1 MDIHQALKILNLS
14 PQVAQKEIKQAYRAM
29 AKEWHPDRFL
39 DPDEKSKAEEK
50 IKEIN
55 QAYTLLKNYTGTV
68 ENNDTSPSDRASS
81 EQKASIRN
89 KSRDPDSWYQIACDY
104 YQKGQS
110 SEAIE
115 ACTQAIRLNKDYL
128 EAYQL
133 RCEILTEL
141 GYENRAK
148 SDRRNIIEV
157 ERKLLNKQSQT
168 DRSSHYPGSVRSH
181 KTHSPNSSSSDS
193 LDSDDPEFFYH
204 RAQIKQR
211 NGKPLGAIEDCSI
224 AINLNPDYLEAYQLR
239 RSLYLKIGNQKQA
252 VQETKVIT
260 ALQEK
265 RRTEKNSQSVAA
277 SPPQTKETEKPLKT
291 SEPNNQTID
300 PVENHENSSFDKPDE
315 AFYRLAL
322 HAFHG
327 NNLQEALN
335 KCNKAIR
342 LNPDYLEA
350 YQLRRTIC
358 IRLSYLDRAN
368 FDTKQINRIKL
379 KNEPSSP

>member
-181 KTHSPNSSSSDS
+181 
-193 LDSDDPEFFYH
+193 
-204 RAQIKQR
+204 
-211 NGKPLGAIEDCSI
+211 I
-224 AINLNPDYLEAYQLR
+224 A
-239 RSLYLKIGNQKQA
+239 GF
-252 VQETKVIT
+252 
-260 ALQEK
+260 
-265 RRTEKNSQSVAA
+265 
-277 SPPQTKETEKPLKT
+277 
-291 SEPNNQTID
+291 TIMR
-300 PVENHENSSFDKPDE
+300 
-315 AFYRLAL
+315 Y
-322 HAFHG
+322 
-327 NNLQEALN
+327 
-335 KCNKAIR
+335 
-342 LNPDYLEA
+342 
-350 YQLRRTIC
+350 T
-358 IRLSYLDRAN
+358 
-368 FDTKQINRIKL
+368 
-379 KNEPSSP
+379 